1 MVRKS
6 VVTVNGSNR
15 RRPSARSRGLV
26 ARRWKVLWL
35 FILPILVLHLIVVIG
50 PAIGAFYYS
59 MTEWSGIG
67 EAQFVGL
74 ENYARLFL
82 RDRSFVG
89 AFLNNLKWMAFFLTV
104 PFALSLTAAA
114 ALARIRRG
122 AMFFRVALFI
132 PYVLPSVVS
141 AQIWRFLLSPIHG
154 VGAQLA
160 RLGIFGFDRALL
172 GDPRTVLLTIAF
184 VDNYHWWVFLMV
196 LFLAAMQ
203 AIPTDLYDA
212 ARVDGANAIQE
223 FWHIT
228 LPGIRPTLTFMILM
242 TMIWSFLVFDFVWIL
257 TQGGPAGASEV
268 LGTLVVKNAIQRF
281 QPGYASAIGLTMS
294 FLAGIMI
301 AGFLV
306 LRRKGWEI

>member
-1 MVRKS
+1 MK
-6 VVTVNGSNR
+6 
-15 RRPSARSRGLV
+15 
-26 ARRWKVLWL
+26 
-35 FILPILVLHLIVVIG
+35 
-50 PAIGAFYYS
+50 
-59 MTEWSGIG
+59 
-67 EAQFVGL
+67 
-74 ENYARLFL
+74 
-82 RDRSFVG
+82 
-89 AFLNNLKWMAFFLTV
+89 NLKWMAFFLTV

-212 ARVDGANAIQE
+212 ARVDGANAIQ
-223 FWHIT
+223 
-228 LPGIRPTLTFMILM
+228 
-242 TMIWSFLVFDFVWIL
+242 
-257 TQGGPAGASEV
+257 
-268 LGTLVVKNAIQRF
+268 
-281 QPGYASAIGLTMS
+281 
-294 FLAGIMI
+294 
-301 AGFLV
+301 
-306 LRRKGWEI
+306 